1 MKLMGTILV
10 IVISFY
16 IYIYI
21 YICMRCIMYVLATVK
36 NINFKS
42 VETIEAAESGKKLTL
57 MVVEGGEQDY
67 ITIEPRYGAVQTLLF
82 TFGCGEYT
90 NLRYDVYCHRIEV
103 VDTLLEAVGT
113 HLGWKGVPT
122 YRKNPERYSHLGV
135 FKDVIV
141 TGDQLLLDWG
151 VDNRDITPVLQMI
164 TLRKTIDVNNRM
176 GVALG
181 GVSRHIDTFYT
192 SRSGKTQKANV
203 VLTVHKDA
211 YFTVREP
218 KIRYYQPVRAWSLSV
233 SDLPFIEDDTLLTE
247 QLYDSYSMQK
257 VTFSNKSLHMTL
269 VDSFDAYVF
278 KASKDTKI
286 DAEYNLH
293 LYNITTPEWARLPRN
308 SDGCLMNT
316 SLYALSRDRWLSDN
330 ELTKLGC
337 VLAREIWSE
346 SGKDVS
352 DEDVYPERL
361 IYNNDVP
368 VKSDYEH
375 LFVTPTSN
383 ETTSLISLTGGVH
396 PVMYVG
402 KVGAVIDRQ
411 GNTYVSVRCFSYATD
426 HNVYVSAMRLDSVM
440 NMPREAR
447 VESMGELPDGSYSYE
462 GVNYDEFYIRFPE
475 SKYARKFSESY
486 GVPAFPTMY
495 ANIYETL
502 PDNLKYL
509 ESANCIEEVCEHYYR
524 TVGDE

>member
-1 MKLMGTILV
+1 
-10 IVISFY
+10 
-16 IYIYI
+16 
-21 YICMRCIMYVLATVK
+21 MYVLATVK

-57 MVVEGGEQDY
+57 MVVEGDEQDY
-67 ITIEPRYGAVQTLLF
+67 ITIEPMYGAVQTLLF
-82 TFGCGEYT
+82 TFGCGDYT

-103 VDTLLEAVGT
+103 VDTLLKAVDT

-164 TLRKTIDVNNRM
+164 TLRKTIDVNNRL

-192 SRSGKTQKANV
+192 SCSGKTQKANV
-203 VLTVHKDA
+203 VMTVHKDA

-218 KIRYYQPVRAWSLSV
+218 KIRYYQPVRVWSLYV
-233 SDLPFIEDDTLLTE
+233 DGIPFIENDTLLTK

-257 VTFSNKSLHMTL
+257 VTFSNKGLHMTL

-286 DAEYNLH
+286 YAEDDLH

-316 SLYALSRDRWLSDN
+316 SLYALSRDRALSDN
-330 ELTKLGC
+330 DLTKLGC
-337 VLAREIWSE
+337 VLAREIWAE
-346 SGKDVS
+346 AGKYAA

-375 LFVTPTSN
+375 MFVTPTSV
-383 ETTSLISLTGGVH
+383 ECGLSSIIELSQTVAYTCR
-396 PVMYVG
+396 VG
-402 KVGAVIDRQ
+402 TVIDRK
-411 GNTYVSVRCFSYATD
+411 NNNYVSVRYFGFAVNSTP
-426 HNVYVSAMRLDSVM
+426 YVSVLRRNAIMD
-440 NMPREAR
+440 MPRDER
-447 VESMGELPDGSYSYE
+447 VSLLKELTNGDYPNGD
-462 GVNYDEFYIRFPE
+462 VDYDEFYIRFPE
-475 SKYARKFSESY
+475 SKYAYKFSESY
-486 GVPAFPTMY
+486 GVPEFPTMY

-502 PDNLKYL
+502 PDNLKYMT
-509 ESANCIEEVCEHYYR
+509 EANCIEEICEHYYR
-524 TVGDE
+524 TAGDE